1 MDLCSRETLSGSQ
14 LTRFCEL
21 TKDKDVDVNCFA
33 KCVGG
38 TPLLLL
44 CRNNQSDSLYFCL
57 RTLLDREDVNL
68 SQLTKKMGH
77 NALTLLC
84 RHYPNTDLL
93 DCVRLFLKRGVDH
106 TIKDR
111 DKRNAM
117 MLLCEFYSQRN
128 LIDIARLMIY
138 YNIDLFH
145 SAEQSVAIL
154 QKRTFLQ
161 ESNILKQIT
170 DDARAKKGR
179 VNNAVIIQTY

>member
-1 MDLCSRETLSGSQ
+1 
-14 LTRFCEL
+14 
-21 TKDKDVDVNCFA
+21 
-33 KCVGG
+33 
-38 TPLLLL
+38 
-44 CRNNQSDSLYFCL
+44 
-57 RTLLDREDVNL
+57 
-68 SQLTKKMGH
+68 
-77 NALTLLC
+77 
-84 RHYPNTDLL
+84 
-93 DCVRLFLKRGVDH
+93 
-106 TIKDR
+106 
-111 DKRNAM
+111 

-154 QKRTFLQ
+154 QKRNFLQ